1 MDVIE
6 SFDGYKAA
14 RRNVIPKLGNNKKI
28 KININNNLYNVYNA
42 FYNYFS
48 DIVNDGYVFVL
59 REFKA
64 LSNEGSHHTRLF
76 DWLYFKAFEALKE
89 LKNTPTSQK
98 SDDQV

>member
-1 MDVIE
+1 MGVSE
-6 SFDGYKAA
+6 FFDGYKTA
-14 RRNVIPKLGNNKKI
+14 RRNVIPKLDNHNKI
-28 KININNNLYNVYNA
+28 KINEINNLYNFYDV

-64 LSNEGSHHTRLF
+64 LSNEGGHHARLF

-89 LKNTPTSQK
+89 LKNTPTSRK
-98 SDDQV
+98 SHDQV